1 MHRKK
6 RQPIV
11 TYQDGEPLRVGQKEE
26 ERDEH
31 RWELDPA
38 SSEDY
43 AERSHHP
50 GDEPAKPLKMQHE
63 HRSRRAGS

>member
-1 MHRKK
+1 MHRRHK
-6 RQPIV
+6 RVAEVDAIGRAAGV
-11 TYQDGEPLRVGQKEE
+11 TYQDGEPLRAGPKEI

-43 AERSHHP
+43 
-50 GDEPAKPLKMQHE
+50 GD
-63 HRSRRAGS
+63 RSRRERAKR